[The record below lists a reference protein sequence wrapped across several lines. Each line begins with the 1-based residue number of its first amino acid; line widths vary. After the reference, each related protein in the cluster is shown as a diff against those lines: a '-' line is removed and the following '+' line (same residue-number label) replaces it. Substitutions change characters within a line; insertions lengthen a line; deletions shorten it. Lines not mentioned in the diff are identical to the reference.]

1 MNADIHGL
9 SGAYAVDALDDVERA
24 EFERHLAQCPE
35 CQAEVESLRA
45 AAVELDPRDRDA
57 PLPPAPRV
65 GPGADQ
71 HRPPPAAG
79 QPAPGCR
86 GHD

>member
-35 CQAEVESLRA
+35 CQAEVEPPRRRRRATRGTATPPSATLRA
-45 AAVELDPRDRDA
+45 SVWGRSA
-57 PLPPAPRV
+57 PSAPCR
-65 GPGADQ
+65 
-71 HRPPPAAG
+71 
-79 QPAPGCR
+79 QPACSDA